1 MAQQNGIA
9 GVSGNDILTIDG
21 TVITGHADGDAFKFE
36 PQGPISDM
44 KVSKDG
50 NTIYALAYTG
60 IKCKLTVRLIRGS
73 ADHVTLNALLQS
85 WIASPNSFALLP
97 AEYIKAT
104 GDGKGNVTNEVMVM
118 SGGTFE
124 MIPGAHTSMDGST
137 EASVVVY
144 TLWFRNDTILMT

>member
-1 MAQQNGIA
+1 MGQQNGIA

-21 TVITGHADGDAFKFE
+21 TVITGHGSGDAYKLE

-50 NTIYALAYTG
+50 NSIYALAYTG
-60 IKCKLTVRLIRGS
+60 IKCKLTVILIRGS
-73 ADHVTLNALLQS
+73 ADHIAMNGLLQS
-85 WIASPNSFALLP
+85 WIASPNSFALLN

-104 GDGKGNVTNEVMVM
+104 GNGKGDVTNEVYVL

-124 MIPGAHTSMDGST
+124 IIPGAHTSMDGSA
-137 EASVVVY
+137 EASEVTY
-144 TLWFRNDTILMT
+144 TLWFRNDAILMT